1 MWRCSGIKSNLR
13 MVMLCLLSLLVN
25 STKGLVIVHWL
36 KEGWCVHESLILTQF
51 NMAMSRH
58 TKNYQEPE
66 QKDFL
71 LLDFMPS
78 LPLVST
84 TLALHS

>member
-1 MWRCSGIKSNLR
+1 
-13 MVMLCLLSLLVN
+13 MVMMCLLSLLVN
-25 STKGLVIVHWL
+25 AAKGLVIVHWW

-66 QKDFL
+66 QKDF
-71 LLDFMPS
+71 F
-78 LPLVST
+78 T
-84 TLALHS
+84 FGFHA